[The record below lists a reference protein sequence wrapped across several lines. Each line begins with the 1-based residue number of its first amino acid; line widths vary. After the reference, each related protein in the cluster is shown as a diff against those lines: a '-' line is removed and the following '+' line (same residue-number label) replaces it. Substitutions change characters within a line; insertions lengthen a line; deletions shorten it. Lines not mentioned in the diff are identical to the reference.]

1 MQKLAFLR
9 AWPFSYTSLQ
19 IQIYAFRDRLRISRK
34 TSQGMEAYFR
44 FFLSIF
50 PTDFEHIND
59 SQCKKNKKNYTKN
72 MISFKKI
79 VNSSFYFSSRI

>member
-1 MQKLAFLR
+1 MY
-9 AWPFSYTSLQ
+9 SEM
-19 IQIYAFRDRLRISRK
+19 QIYAYRDRIRISRK

-59 SQCKKNKKNYTKN
+59 SQCKKINKLY
-72 MISFKKI
+72 KKYDFFLKKLCVI
-79 VNSSFYFSSRI
+79 HFIFYLEYDLTVKIAPSCAP